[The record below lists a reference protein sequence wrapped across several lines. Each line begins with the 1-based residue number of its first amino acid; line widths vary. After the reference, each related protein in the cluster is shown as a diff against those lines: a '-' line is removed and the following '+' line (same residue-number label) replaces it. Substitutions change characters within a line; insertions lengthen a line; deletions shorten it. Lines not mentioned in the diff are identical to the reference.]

1 MFHRYLSMIYDV
13 PPVLWFAL
21 MAVVV
26 LVWISLADR
35 FQTRT
40 WWIPLNRVLVVL
52 SMAAIVWIT
61 ILVRARQNTDV
72 FWDPLYAWKLT
83 KRYPDAYRQMML
95 NVVLFFPL
103 GLTIPFAFPYRK
115 IALWTVIFAIS
126 YSAGIEY
133 LQFALSRG
141 YFELGDIF
149 LNSFGTLI
157 GLSTYLIW
165 RRMKNIS
172 QKKDSR

>member
-35 FQTRT
+35 FQNRI

-72 FWDPLYAWKLT
+72 FWDPFYAWKLA
-83 KRYPDAYRQMML
+83 KRYPDAYRQMRL

-103 GLTIPFAFPYRK
+103 GLTMPFAFSSRK
-115 IALWTVIFAIS
+115 IALWTTLSAIG
-126 YSAGIEY
+126 YSAVVECS
-133 LQFALSRG
+133 QFALSRG
-141 YFELGDIF
+141 
-149 LNSFGTLI
+149 
-157 GLSTYLIW
+157 
-165 RRMKNIS
+165 
-172 QKKDSR
+172 